1 MAKSKKNKKSKDKAD
16 SSPVKS
22 VLEEVLAAAGDE
34 STAYIL
40 GSNYA
45 KMKVRGVIS
54 TQLPT
59 VDAAMG
65 RGGVPLGRLTIL
77 HGAESSGK
85 TTLALHV
92 VAETQ
97 SLGGVAVY
105 IDKECKLDPDYAK
118 QVGVDT
124 DHLIISQPGDIESIF
139 SFVDG
144 ITSRANKIREIKG
157 RRIPILIVLDSI
169 NPCKTKAQIEA
180 GYGVEKIGD
189 AAGAFSRYLPKL
201 MPKVFKEDVALLFIS
216 QVRTKIG
223 VKFGDQEEISGGWA
237 TKHHA
242 TIVAYVRRAT
252 GSEKDEDGV
261 KTAHNAIVDIRKN
274 QIYPP
279 FRKAPVVV
287 RYGQGFDRA
296 RSLIVQCEKD
306 EILSRNGA
314 WYSYGDERLANGIDN
329 AVSLLNGNPELYGKL
344 LSEFREKRGWEY
356 GI

>member
-1 MAKSKKNKKSKDKAD
+1 VSKSNKKKSQSKPD
-16 SSPVKS
+16 SSPGKN
-22 VLEEVLAAAGDE
+22 VLEEILAAAGDE
-34 STAYIL
+34 SNAYVL

-45 KMKVRGVIS
+45 KMKVRGVIG
-54 TQLPT
+54 TQLAT

-65 RGGVPLGRLTIL
+65 RGGIPLGRLTVL

-85 TTLALHV
+85 TTLALHIV
-92 VAETQ
+92 SETQ

-124 DHLIISQPGDIESIF
+124 DHLIISQPDDIERIF
-139 SFVDG
+139 SFIDG
-144 ITSRANKIREIKG
+144 ITLRASKIREIKG

-189 AAGAFSRYLPKL
+189 AAGAFSRYLPKV

-223 VKFGDQEEISGGWA
+223 VAYGDKEEISGGWA

-274 QIYPP
+274 QIFPP

-287 RYGQGFDRA
+287 RYGQGFDKS
-296 RSLIVQCEKD
+296 RSLIVQCERD
-306 EILSRNGA
+306 GILTRSGA
-314 WYSYGDERLANGIDN
+314 WYSRGDDRLANGIDSTV
-329 AVSLLNGNPELYGKL
+329 ALLNENDQLRSEL
-344 LSEFREKRGWEY
+344 LSELRTKHGWEY